1 MFKKTICR
9 LASVALSF
17 LLAGKSQ
24 AQYKNE
30 VVTESFTVAGNCA
43 ECEKAIEAAAD
54 IKGVKNATWD
64 AESKYLQ
71 LTYSKGKTEATEILR
86 QVAYAGYDNQMYLAP
101 ESAYARLKECCRYRK
116 AENKTAPERPRQEEK
131 PVVTDHKQH
140 EHDGH
145 AKEPANQAQ
154 PAVTKT
160 EQKETVTPQTEGSGV
175 TNVYESYFRIKD
187 ALVADN
193 ASKAMSSAKDLNE
206 SIDKVRMEKSEK
218 REHDAWIKMLPRL
231 KKNVQTISAT
241 KDIGR
246 QRKAFVSLSEEIYT
260 LAKSIKP
267 PYEVY
272 FDNCPMYNDGK
283 GANWLSRDKAIRN
296 PYYGSSML
304 TCGKVKETI
313 K

>member
-1 MFKKTICR
+1 
-9 LASVALSF
+9 
-17 LLAGKSQ
+17 
-24 AQYKNE
+24 
-30 VVTESFTVAGNCA
+30 
-43 ECEKAIEAAAD
+43 
-54 IKGVKNATWD
+54 
-64 AESKYLQ
+64 
-71 LTYSKGKTEATEILR
+71 LR

-116 AENKTAPERPRQEEK
+116 VEDKIAPGPTRMDEK
-131 PVVTDHKQH
+131 LVATDHNQH
-140 EHDGH
+140 EYEGQAKDH
-145 AKEPANQAQ
+145 ANHTEAAD
-154 PAVTKT
+154 TKT
-160 EQKETVTPQTEGSGV
+160 GQKETITTQKEESGV
-175 TNVYESYFRIKD
+175 NNVYDSYFRIKD

-193 ASKAMSSAKDLNE
+193 ASKAMSFSNELNE
-206 SIDKVRMEKSEK
+206 SIDKIRMEKLEK
-218 REHDAWIKMLPRL
+218 REHDAWMKMLPRL

>member
-1 MFKKTICR
+1 MFKKSICW
-9 LASVALSF
+9 LASVALGF

-71 LTYSKGKTEATEILR
+71 LTYSKGKTEAKEILR

-116 AENKTAPERPRQEEK
+116 VEDKIAPGPTRMDEK
-131 PVVTDHKQH
+131 LVATDHNQH
-140 EHDGH
+140 EYEGQAKDH
-145 AKEPANQAQ
+145 ANHTEAAD
-154 PAVTKT
+154 TKT
-160 EQKETVTPQTEGSGV
+160 GQKETITTQKEESGV
-175 TNVYESYFRIKD
+175 NNVYDSYFRIKD

-193 ASKAMSSAKDLNE
+193 ASKAMSFSNELNE
-206 SIDKVRMEKSEK
+206 SIDKIRMEKLEK
-218 REHDAWIKMLPRL
+218 REHDAWMKMLPRL